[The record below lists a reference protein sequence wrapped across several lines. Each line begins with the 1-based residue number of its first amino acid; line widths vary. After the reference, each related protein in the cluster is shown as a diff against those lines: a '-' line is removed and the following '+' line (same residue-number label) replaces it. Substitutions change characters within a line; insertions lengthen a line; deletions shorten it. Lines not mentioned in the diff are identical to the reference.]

1 MRLSTEKLPQATVTP
16 KLCAAIAPQK
26 AEEDIKPEV
35 PQDSVAEL
43 PNTRETRINH
53 FVAKSGKASLEY
65 LRYLSTIYAANLV
78 GSTVGSLI
86 FTPIGISLAKE
97 QAAVV
102 GGFGIGGAVAGGA
115 LAALGGYFY
124 ERHRDKN
131 NSDVKLTAFSKPGG
145 ISDSLLS
152 GAALMSSMPKIA
164 YPTIYGA
171 TPEQRRMIYSSLD
184 TLPLKDVT
192 ASQTMTVVQ
201 GLEKTGIG
209 GMSQPLLGQTRIL
222 FDNDNLNSASFGPEL
237 VIHEQ
242 AHAVDYKQGFGL
254 LGSLNWR
261 GGFGKGPF
269 VSEYAAGNRYED
281 FAESY
286 HAFQTDPEFAAK
298 FPEKAAV
305 LQAAAIKTPSEQ
317 LVDRPQIREVG
328 KKMGESMSSVPYLRN
343 AVELGMSL
351 VSPLMIHKGSVELES
366 GLATDDPARLL
377 QGKMNLATGLMLAMP
392 GGAPFALGTTI
403 AYQALL
409 RHAHGNEQ
417 KLQQANN
424 VADVVLGV
432 STGPVG
438 MAAFAVGNEL
448 KEAGIDLSKANFR
461 SVGTDTVIKPATM
474 LKGLVAT
481 VGGSVAGSLLGV
493 TIGSALTGPS
503 GAAIGAL
510 WGRVG
515 GGLLGLGAYGA
526 LSAFKKDPNHETSP
540 YDLTRDDKVFLG
552 KVVGGG
558 LTGAAIG
565 TVIGSQG
572 GKWAGEMIGQ
582 SLGGP
587 TGKAVGAWVGGL
599 GGTMIASY
607 GLAAAGASIGRSL
620 DSHPESKNADKPQV

>member
-1 MRLSTEKLPQATVTP
+1 MKLSTETPRQATVAP
-16 KLCAAIAPQK
+16 RLAAPLVTEPVVEAK
-26 AEEDIKPEV
+26 AESLPTDTVES
-35 PQDSVAEL
+35 Q

-53 FVAKSGKASLEY
+53 FVTKSGKASLEY

-86 FTPIGISLAKE
+86 FTPIGIHLAKD

-131 NSDVKLTAFSKPGG
+131 NTDVKLNAFSKPGG
-145 ISDSLLS
+145 IGDSLLS
-152 GAALMSSMPKIA
+152 GAALMSALPKVA
-164 YPTIYGA
+164 YPTVYGA
-171 TPEQRRMIYSSLD
+171 TPEQRKLIYSTLD
-184 TLPLKDVT
+184 KLPMKDVT
-192 ASQTMTVVQ
+192 ASQTMTVIQ
-201 GLEKTGIG
+201 GLNDTGIG

-222 FDNDNLNSASFGPEL
+222 FDNDNLNSPSFGPEL
-237 VIHEQ
+237 IVHEQ
-242 AHAVDYKQGFGL
+242 GHAVDYKGGFGL

-261 GGFGKGPF
+261 GGFGKGPY
-269 VSEYAAGNRYED
+269 VSEYASGNRYED

-286 HAFQTDPEFAAK
+286 HAFHTDPEFATK

-305 LQAAAIKTPSEQ
+305 LRAAALPTPSEK
-317 LVDRPQIREVG
+317 LVDQPKVRELG

-343 AVELGMSL
+343 AVDLGMSL

-366 GLATDDPARLL
+366 GLTGDDPARLL

-392 GGAPFALGTTI
+392 GGAPFALGTTL

-409 RHAHGNEQ
+409 RNAKGNPE
-417 KLQQANN
+417 KLEHANN

-438 MAAFAVGNEL
+438 MAAFAVGAEL
-448 KEAGIDLSKANFR
+448 KRAGVDLAKADFR
-461 SVGTDTVIKPATM
+461 SPGHDTVIKPATM
-474 LKGLVAT
+474 MKGLLAT

-526 LSAFKKDPNHETSP
+526 MSAFKKDPNDQASP

-565 TVIGSQG
+565 TVVGSQG

-582 SLGGP
+582 SLGGS
-587 TGKAVGAWVGGL
+587 TGRAVGAWVGGL
-599 GGTMIASY
+599 GGTMVASY
-607 GLAAAGASIGRSL
+607 GLAGIGASIGRSL
-620 DSHPESKNADKPQV
+620 DHHPETRTAEKPKA